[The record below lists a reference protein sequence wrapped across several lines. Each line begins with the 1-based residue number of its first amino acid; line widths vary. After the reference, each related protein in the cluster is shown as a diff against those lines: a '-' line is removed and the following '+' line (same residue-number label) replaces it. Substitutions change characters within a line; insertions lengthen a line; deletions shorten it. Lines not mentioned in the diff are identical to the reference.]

1 MAVVLGID
9 PGTNFM
15 GYGIIESLGN
25 AIKCLAVGIVDM
37 HKMDDPYLKLKTI
50 FSRTTGLIN
59 SYHPECLSIEAQFYE
74 KNAQSMLKLGR
85 AQGVAIAAAVS
96 CGVEIHEYEP
106 RKIKQSVTGYGNA
119 TKEQVAA
126 MLARMLNLTELP
138 DKYDATDALAAAVCH
153 HFQMKFPSVA
163 STTTKKPRAKKG
175 GSSSWEAFI
184 SQNPDRVC

>member
-1 MAVVLGID
+1 MAVILGID

-15 GYGIIESLGN
+15 GYGIIESAGN
-25 AIKCLAVGIVDM
+25 AVKCLGVGIVDM
-37 HKMDDPYLKLKTI
+37 HKMDDPYMKLKMI
-50 FSRTTGLIN
+50 FNRVTGLIN
-59 SYHPECLSIEAQFYE
+59 SYHPDSLSIEAQFYE

-96 CGVEIHEYEP
+96 CGVQIFEYEP

-153 HFQMKFPSVA
+153 HFQSKFPAVTSSPTKA
-163 STTTKKPRAKKG
+163 KRTKKSAG
-175 GSSSWEAFI
+175 SWEAFI